1 MPKATEKEVKQF
13 DKLADKLLAT
23 VMESEMDNPIVAILS
38 IGHVGSIIANEI
50 GLTEREFLFYML
62 EEHRKV
68 LQMADAKGVH

>member
-38 IGHVGSIIANEI
+38 IGHVVSIIANEI
-50 GLTEREFLFYML
+50 GLTERECLFYML
-62 EEHRKV
+62 
-68 LQMADAKGVH
+68 